1 MDWDD
6 GRHVIQ
12 LCAGEVTMSP
22 SLPTCSDDEDLNNG
36 EENSEESSD
45 ESK

>member
-1 MDWDD
+1 MDWDAD
-6 GRHVIQ
+6 RHVIR
-12 LCAGEVTMSP
+12 LCVGKVNMSS
-22 SLPTCSDDEDLNNG
+22 SLPTCDNEDLNNG